1 MVVITDQQIK
11 DYINE
16 EKIILPKDFKPS
28 FKVKDN
34 QNVFETE
41 IQATSGNIFKIIVRQ
56 NQINP
61 LNFSVIFGII
71 LDGKLFRI
79 RRYNGDSHEH
89 TNKIEMDSVEGFHI
103 HIATE
108 RYQERGFQPEGYAE
122 PTNKYSDWQSAF
134 KLMLKESNIKIETD
148 KNQKTMEKWK

>member
-1 MVVITDQQIK
+1 
-11 DYINE
+11 
-16 EKIILPKDFKPS
+16 
-28 FKVKDN
+28 
-34 QNVFETE
+34 
-41 IQATSGNIFKIIVRQ
+41 
-56 NQINP
+56 
-61 LNFSVIFGII
+61 
-71 LDGKLFRI
+71 
-79 RRYNGDSHEH
+79 
-89 TNKIEMDSVEGFHI
+89 MDSVEGFHI